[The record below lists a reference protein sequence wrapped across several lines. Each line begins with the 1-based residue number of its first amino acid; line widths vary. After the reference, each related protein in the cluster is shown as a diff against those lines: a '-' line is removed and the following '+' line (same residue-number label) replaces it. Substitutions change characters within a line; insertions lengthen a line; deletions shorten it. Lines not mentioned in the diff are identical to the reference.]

1 MSYHTL
7 LCRFDTTGNEN
18 QKPSDG
24 SEAVEPPWA
33 HAHPKVAAFFS
44 TKFSEALDLKMKWLC
59 DNVPRMT
66 KQKIVQDAT
75 EAYVDQLIAEHYK
88 EA

>member
-1 MSYHTL
+1 
-7 LCRFDTTGNEN
+7 
-18 QKPSDG
+18 
-24 SEAVEPPWA
+24 
-33 HAHPKVAAFFS
+33 
-44 TKFSEALDLKMKWLC
+44 MKWLC